1 MSMSEHHSHEWSSV
15 YTTNSEPIAHLIAGK
30 LENEG
35 IQTMVRKESAG
46 SAYGITVGLL
56 GKVDVLVRSEDY
68 ERAVALI
75 EVPDDEE
82 VIAGSEDFITEDDE
96 DQ

>member
-1 MSMSEHHSHEWSSV
+1 MSTSEPHSQQWKSV
-15 YTTNSEPIAHLIAGK
+15 YTTNSEPLAHLIAGK

-35 IQTMVRKESAG
+35 IEARVHQEPAG

-56 GKVDVLVRSEDY
+56 GKVDVLVRSHDY

-75 EVPDDEE
+75 AEPDDEE
-82 VIAGSEDFITEDDE
+82 IIAGSEDYINEDE
-96 DQ
+96 E

>member
-1 MSMSEHHSHEWSSV
+1 MSTSEPLSHQWKSV

-35 IQTMVRKESAG
+35 IQTIVRKESAG

-56 GKVDVLVRSEDY
+56 GKVDVLVPSDDY

-75 EVPDDEE
+75 AEPDDEE
-82 VIAGSEDFITEDDE
+82 IIAGSEDYINEDDE
-96 DQ
+96 E